1 MAGGQQSASKL
12 KAAERRQVVFAL
24 RKQGLSMRD
33 ILDHI
38 KENHPGTPA
47 SLGTVKNDLSKVMQQ
62 LVQQTF
68 EDAESVL
75 AMELARLDDLLAA
88 YWVAAVGTTKLV
100 QNEDGST
107 AEVYIPPDH
116 KTAELTLKII
126 DRRMK
131 LLGLDKTNLQVSDAQ
146 GRPILL
152 GGQYSGLDEGELDQ
166 VLLNLLAAAGLTS
179 GQRGDGDG

>member
-1 MAGGQQSASKL
+1 MAGGKQSAVKL
-12 KAAERRQVVFAL
+12 KAAERRQLVFEL
-24 RKQGLSMRD
+24 RKQGLDLRA
-33 ILDHI
+33 IVQEI
-38 KENHPGTPA
+38 QTRHPGTSC
-47 SLGTVKNDLSKVMQQ
+47 SLTTVHRDLQKVLGE
-62 LVQQTF
+62 LVKQTF
-68 EDAESVL
+68 DDAETVL

-88 YWVAAVGTTKLV
+88 YWVAAVGTTQLV

-107 AEVYIPPDH
+107 AEVYIPPNP

-146 GRPILL
+146 GRPIML
-152 GGQYSGLDEGELDQ
+152 GGQFSGLDEGELDQ